1 MEKPVGHIPKAEL
14 EAFDARLLAHG
25 FDTWAET
32 HNVTLPDETWE
43 AFEAA
48 QRDARESNASG
59 QDGAPIAFGASIW
72 HMRPWGGG
80 GAKYI
85 LANPDCTLAIRA
97 KAMKWNVT
105 ARYSSFGLWSLGLNK
120 LRERLYAD
128 FEREGV
134 KRDMSQNLGEVV
146 SRLDYAFDFE
156 CEEFTHHARPEL
168 LANFVQPQS
177 SKAAV
182 YTSGNGIDIRAET
195 FRVGKLPRLQIE
207 VYDKG
212 REIREASGKEWMRDV
227 WKLPEDHDLNHI
239 WRIECRFGSEYFI
252 DRGIRTVPAVIA
264 DLPKILANAL
274 VKRRLTMGN
283 VTRARRSD
291 MHPLWEMAWKASGDA
306 QTVPAVDRRPTL
318 ARAELREII
327 QAQIAGL
334 ARADA
339 VLSYG
344 DYSDDHPE
352 EIARIARERIAADK
366 SHAAKVERVQERYRF
381 IDKGK

>member
-1 MEKPVGHIPKAEL
+1 MEIPVGDIPRSEL

-32 HNVTLPDETWE
+32 HNITLPDRVWVK
-43 AFEAA
+43 FEAA
-48 QRDARESNASG
+48 QRKARETNVSG
-59 QDGAPIAFGASIW
+59 QDGAPIEFGERTW

-85 LANPDCTLAIRA
+85 LANPDCTLAVRA
-97 KAMKWNVT
+97 EAMKWNVT
-105 ARYSSFGLWSLGLNK
+105 ARYSSFGLWSLGLNQ
-120 LRERLYAD
+120 LRDRLRTD
-128 FEREGV
+128 FEYEGAV
-134 KRDMSQNLGEVV
+134 RDMSQNSGEVV
-146 SRLDYAFDFE
+146 SRMDYAFDFE

-182 YTSGNGIDIRAET
+182 YTSGNGHDIRAET

-212 REIREASGKEWMRDV
+212 REIREASGKDWMRDV
-227 WKLPEDHDLNHI
+227 WKLPEDHELDHI

-252 DRGIRTVPAVIA
+252 DRGIRTVPMVIFN
-264 DLPKILANAL
+264 LSKILANAL

-291 MHPLWEMAWKASGDA
+291 MHPLWEMAWKACGDA
-306 QTVPAVDRRPTL
+306 QSVPAVDRRPTL
-318 ARAELREII
+318 ARTELKDLL

-334 ARADA
+334 MRAES

-352 EIARIARERIAADK
+352 EMARVARERIAADK
-366 SHAAKVERVQERYRF
+366 SHAAKVERVQERYRY
-381 IDKGK
+381 IDEGK